1 MIEDFKVM
9 IWYMVLIVLRMLMS
23 VGDDIVEKYDL
34 LLLCLIL
41 LVGEFLNFEV
51 IKWVKK
57 VYGLMVL
64 DIWWMIEIGGYMI
77 VNYLMMDV
85 KFGLMGKLLFG
96 I

>member
-1 MIEDFKVM
+1 M